1 MRRRILTI
9 ALAVLVIAITV
20 PLGAA
25 LTFEAPR
32 FGRAVAR
39 PIAAAAPES
48 AAHSRRW
55 PEAGSLAIT
64 GGLLLGLA
72 AAVKRTT

>member
-25 LTFEAPR
+25 LTFDGPR
-32 FGRAVAR
+32 FGRAMVPRAVS
-39 PIAAAAPES
+39 AAPDR

-55 PEAGSLAIT
+55 PEAGSLAVT

-72 AAVKRTT
+72 AVVKRTT

>member
-25 LTFEAPR
+25 LTFDAPR
-32 FGRAVAR
+32 FGRSVVR
-39 PIAAAAPES
+39 PVSAAAPDTS
-48 AAHSRRW
+48 AQARRW
-55 PEAGSLAIT
+55 PEAGSLAVT
-64 GGLLLGLA
+64 GGLLLCLA

>member
-1 MRRRILTI
+1 MRRRLLTI
-9 ALAVLVIAITV
+9 ALAALVVAITV

-32 FGRAVAR
+32 LGRAATITR
-39 PIAAAAPES
+39 AADAGPE
-48 AAHSRRW
+48 SRRW
-55 PEAGSLAIT
+55 PEAGSLAVT

-72 AAVKRTT
+72 AAVRRAH